1 MNINC
6 KISFLVYN
14 LNQNSLHSCQDD
26 LNCSRCG
33 SRCETLPRKKLKD
46 SGNNATG
53 HCWSLYKCHD
63 GRWEKIFPHFFHRPK
78 CLFHS
83 FFTKFSKNLPFHRL
97 HKTPKKPTY
106 FTKNFTGETGDILV
120 ASNSLKNFVGV
131 WRGMLVRQSMR
142 KQFVSHPS
150 YTPSTDKPK
159 LKQPLR
165 N

>member
-1 MNINC
+1 MC
-6 KISFLVYN
+6 
-14 LNQNSLHSCQDD
+14 LNQNSLHSCQND

-78 CLFHS
+78 CPFHS
-83 FFTKFSKNLPFHRL
+83 FFTKFSKNLLFHRL

-106 FTKNFTGETGDILV
+106 FTKNFTGETGDILIIV
-120 ASNSLKNFVGV
+120 MKLLFSCGLSTKQEAASHWLTNAQQVYMV
-131 WRGMLVRQSMR
+131 
-142 KQFVSHPS
+142 H
-150 YTPSTDKPK
+150 KPK
-159 LKQPLR
+159 AAISTL
-165 N
+165 